1 MKYKKINEATVQC
14 IISEEDMEEYGL
26 TLADI
31 FERNEKGEGFLR
43 DVVERAHDEVGYK
56 ISGDNI
62 AMQITPIRDEGL
74 VITFSD
80 EGPAGFQHMLE
91 HIKEVLTGIDPEAMK
106 EAIEA
111 HEKEKKQ
118 EVSKPEEK
126 PGDDINEA
134 CRIFVF
140 ASMNSL
146 LRYCATL
153 PTNIFVKSQLYK
165 LEDDYYLK
173 LDKYRISQKNFNKI
187 SAQAV
192 EFGTLSVVSE
202 EKLLY
207 LEEHGEC
214 LIEEKAVTK
223 LRKICSS
230 K

>member
-26 TLADI
+26 TLSDI

-43 DVVERAHDEVGYK
+43 DVVERAHDEVGYRLN
-56 ISGDNI
+56 GDNI

-80 EGPAGFQHMLE
+80 EGIAGFQNMLE
-91 HIKEVLTGIDPEAMK
+91 HIKEVLSGFDPESLK
-106 EAIEA
+106 EAAKAVSAQAGEQ
-111 HEKEKKQ
+111 KKGL
-118 EVSKPEEK
+118 EET
-126 PGDDINEA
+126 

-140 ASMNSL
+140 ASMNHAM
-146 LRYCATL
+146 RYCA
-153 PTNIFVKSQLYK
+153 VRSHLYSLK
-165 LEDDYYLK
+165 DTYYLVIEK
-173 LDKYRISQKNFNKI
+173 QRLSKKNFNKI

-192 EFGTLSVVSE
+192 EFAKLLAPSE

-214 LIEEKAVTK
+214 LIKDRAVST
-223 LRKICSS
+223 LRRICS
-230 K
+230 

>member
-43 DVVERAHDEVGYK
+43 DVVERAHDEVGYRLN
-56 ISGDNI
+56 GDNI

-80 EGPAGFQHMLE
+80 AGLAGFQNMLE
-91 HIKEVLTGIDPEAMK
+91 HIKEVLSGMDPESIREAARTLSNK
-106 EAIEA
+106 ETRPQNNLED
-111 HEKEKKQ
+111 
-118 EVSKPEEK
+118 S
-126 PGDDINEA
+126 

-140 ASMNSL
+140 SSINHV
-146 LRYCATL
+146 LRYCAAIPSEL
-153 PTNIFVKSQLYK
+153 SVRSHLYK
-165 LEDDYYLK
+165 AKEFYYLVVEK
-173 LDKYRISQKNFNKI
+173 QRLSKKNFNKI

-192 EFGTLSVVSE
+192 EFARLISPSE
-202 EKLLY
+202 EKLIY

-214 LIEEKAVTK
+214 LIKDRAVSG
-223 LRKICSS
+223 LRRICLSR
-230 K
+230 

>member
-26 TLADI
+26 TLSDI

-43 DVVERAHDEVGYK
+43 DVVERAHDEVGYHLN
-56 ISGDNI
+56 GDNI

-80 EGPAGFQHMLE
+80 EGIAGFQNMLE
-91 HIKEVLTGIDPEAMK
+91 HIKEVLSGFDPESLK
-106 EAIEA
+106 EAARAIA
-111 HEKEKKQ
+111 DKEGKK
-118 EVSKPEEK
+118 SKELE
-126 PGDDINEA
+126 DT

-140 ASMNSL
+140 ASMNHTM
-146 LRYCATL
+146 RYCAAIPSEL
-153 PTNIFVKSQLYK
+153 SVRSHLYSLK
-165 LEDDYYLK
+165 DTYYLVIEK
-173 LDKYRISQKNFNKI
+173 QRLSRKNFNKI

-192 EFGTLSVVSE
+192 EFSKLLAPSE

-214 LIEEKAVTK
+214 LIKDRAVST
-223 LRKICSS
+223 LRRICLSH
-230 K
+230 

>member
-43 DVVERAHDEVGYK
+43 DVVERAHDEVGYQLN
-56 ISGDNI
+56 GDNI

-80 EGPAGFQHMLE
+80 EGMAGFQNMLE
-91 HIKEVLTGIDPEAMK
+91 HIKEVLSGLDSEGMREAARIIAGREPEPQNSS
-106 EAIEA
+106 IE
-111 HEKEKKQ
+111 
-118 EVSKPEEK
+118 
-126 PGDDINEA
+126 DTF
-134 CRIFVF
+134 RIFAF
-140 ASMNSL
+140 ASMNHL
-146 LRYCATL
+146 IRYCPSIPAEL
-153 PTNIFVKSQLYK
+153 SVRSHLYK
-165 LEDDYYLK
+165 LKDTYYLVLEK
-173 LDKYRISQKNFNKI
+173 QRLSKKNFNKI

-192 EFGTLSVVSE
+192 EFAKLVAPTQ

-214 LIEEKAVTK
+214 LIRDRAVSG
-223 LRKICSS
+223 LRKICLSR
-230 K
+230 